1 MTPTLTDTDAYH
13 LDRLTPGWA
22 DATDVVRTAAIVRAA
37 DYIERTYTL
46 RDAVEDND
54 PLLLKAIMALAVHA
68 LTSTLA
74 EAEADRDIIASEKSG
89 DGIGAIKLTYG
100 DKAADR
106 FPHITAMLR
115 PIAYLTKA
123 GGGIMIG
130 KMVR

>member
-13 LDRLTPGWA
+13 LDRLTPRWA
-22 DATDVVRTAAIVRAA
+22 DSTEATRKAAIVRAA

-46 RDAVEDND
+46 RDCVEDND
-54 PLLLKAIMALAVHA
+54 PLLLKSIMALAVHA

-106 FPHITAMLR
+106 FPAITAMLR
-115 PIAYLTKA
+115 PIAYLTRA
-123 GGGIMIG
+123 GGGITIG